1 MRSRAGFLGAVLA
14 LFMTL
19 SAGGVQAENDAVA
32 MMVAKQEIEYLR
44 RQYALATDLI
54 GTNDESNIARGREI
68 YHRIFTPDAHIQ
80 TTTIEGEIG
89 FEAVGPEAWVT
100 VVAGALKV
108 FDATQHLI
116 GTQLAEV
123 QSLPNAAGEGGEGR
137 MSSYIQAWHSDP
149 DRVLDIFIGT
159 YYDQVRYTQG
169 IGWQIYDMNLE
180 QVSGEVTDKTK

>member
-1 MRSRAGFLGAVLA
+1 MRSKAGLLGAILAVLV
-14 LFMTL
+14 TL
-19 SAGGVQAENDAVA
+19 SASGVQAENDAVA
-32 MMVAKQEIEYLR
+32 TMVAKQEIEYLR

-80 TTTIEGEIG
+80 TTSGGEIG

-159 YYDQVRYTQG
+159 YYDKVRYTQG

-180 QVSGEVTDKTK
+180 QVSGEVTDKS